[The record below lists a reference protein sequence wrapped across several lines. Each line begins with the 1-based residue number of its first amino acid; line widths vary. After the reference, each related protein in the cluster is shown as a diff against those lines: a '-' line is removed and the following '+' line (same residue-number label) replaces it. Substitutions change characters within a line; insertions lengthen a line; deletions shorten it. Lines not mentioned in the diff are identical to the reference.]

1 MVQWSLTNQFSNGK
15 EKIATNG
22 FGTQIR
28 GGAHCAPPWPLML
41 FRNAG
46 PGRVKH
52 GEIEDS
58 NRFLIKHGEISCKYF
73 EMSLTVSMVK
83 F

>member
-1 MVQWSLTNQFSNGK
+1 MKKVAQVAQLRAAF
-15 EKIATNG
+15 ECIL
-22 FGTQIR
+22 I
-28 GGAHCAPPWPLML
+28 
-41 FRNAG
+41 
-46 PGRVKH
+46 KH
-52 GEIEDS
+52 VEIEDS

>member
-1 MVQWSLTNQFSNGK
+1 MYYIIKPTNS
-15 EKIATNG
+15 
-22 FGTQIR
+22 
-28 GGAHCAPPWPLML
+28 
-41 FRNAG
+41 
-46 PGRVKH
+46 KH

-58 NRFLIKHGEISCKYF
+58 NRFLIKHGEISCKYG

>member
-1 MVQWSLTNQFSNGK
+1 MKKLIFWHFFDVRAVFECIL
-15 EKIATNG
+15 I
-22 FGTQIR
+22 
-28 GGAHCAPPWPLML
+28 
-41 FRNAG
+41 
-46 PGRVKH
+46 KH

-58 NRFLIKHGEISCKYF
+58 NRFLIKHGEISCKYG